1 MIFIT
6 ICITLLT
13 LIAALHL
20 LAKVQKDGLGKM
32 FTWASYLII
41 AVAVLVLI
49 CEVTRGIG
57 RMACSHDGKYNH
69 EMACCPMMGSE
80 GHHEGMKKGCCKPGD
95 KAMMQKDME
104 DDDDDAEEHEH
115 PADSVH

>member
-57 RMACSHDGKYNH
+57 RMACSHDGKCNH
-69 EMACCPMMGSE
+69 EMACCPMMGGG
-80 GHHEGMKKGCCKPGD
+80 GHHDGMKKECCKPGE
-95 KAMMQKDME
+95 KAMMHHDM
-104 DDDDDAEEHEH
+104 DDDDAEEHEH